1 MSIGSSIRA
10 LTNLSHDD
18 GAGEV
23 DGVVQRRVLAEGQG
37 GHQDDRDETRQV
49 NISLLAAGNF
59 HRNCQRRKV
68 FDQDDDEV
76 EDEANVREG
85 RGRVEGE
92 AVVALIV
99 LKPVDAFVV
108 QRLQDVDGFLVAAVR
123 LEPDGFGVKAGE
135 DFVGQAAVGAVKD
148 RPQRGVGELLLVRE
162 ELFVALQHVRQLGL
176 HDMALKNKFKIIK
189 IVYRDRDTPFYL

>member
-1 MSIGSSIRA
+1 M
-10 LTNLSHDD
+10 
-18 GAGEV
+18 
-23 DGVVQRRVLAEGQG
+23 QRRVLAEGQG

-59 HRNCQRRKV
+59 NRNCQRRKV

-123 LEPDGFGVKAGE
+123 LEPDRFGVKVLRCVNAADQSGRGE
-135 DFVGQAAVGAVKD
+135 ISWIQM
-148 RPQRGVGELLLVRE
+148 
-162 ELFVALQHVRQLGL
+162 ALQNNLSR
-176 HDMALKNKFKIIK
+176 
-189 IVYRDRDTPFYL
+189 